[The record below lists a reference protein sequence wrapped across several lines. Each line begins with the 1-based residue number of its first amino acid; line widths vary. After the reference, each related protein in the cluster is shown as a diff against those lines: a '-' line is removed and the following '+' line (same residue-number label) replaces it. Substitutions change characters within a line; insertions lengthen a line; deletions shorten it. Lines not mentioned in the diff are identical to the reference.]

1 MFYNF
6 LSEKY
11 YYRSEYDQAFGVR
24 HQGIWGAQQFL
35 TARKISVRNKQS
47 KSRTPKGKRKK
58 NNKQENEFGDK
69 NNLETGLK

>member
-11 YYRSEYDQAFGVR
+11 YYESEYDQAFGVR

-35 TARKISVRNKQS
+35 TARKISVR
-47 KSRTPKGKRKK
+47 K
-58 NNKQENEFGDK
+58 NPWLFPQQQARV
-69 NNLETGLK
+69 L